1 MSDAAPAEDRARPVA
16 VVGDDEADL
25 RETIAE
31 FLTLHGF
38 DVLQAANG
46 LEVLLHV
53 KRSSPQVVVLDLRM
67 PRLGGL
73 DALRRIRSFDP
84 SIRVVVVTAEV
95 DREVHRQ
102 ALAGGAAAVLEK
114 PVGFPQLLAALGA
127 ADSPPAPTSAPPD
140 PGDEPR
146 AATEANPLAGLRVL
160 VVDDDA
166 GIRDVLEEFLTGAGC
181 RVSLAPDGATAVRE
195 VVASAADVILLDI
208 DMPGLAGVEA
218 LSTIRAVAPQTV
230 VIMVSGTTD
239 TETAKRALAYGAFD
253 YVVKPIDF
261 EYLTRSLEAA
271 IITRSVGG

>member
-16 VVGDDEADL
+16 VVGGDEADL

-53 KRSSPQVVVLDLRM
+53 KRPSPQVVVLDLRM

-95 DREVHRQ
+95 DREVYRQ
-102 ALAGGAAAVLEK
+102 ALAGGAAAVLDK
-114 PVGFPQLLAALGA
+114 PVGFPQLLAALGVV
-127 ADSPPAPTSAPPD
+127 DSSPAQPSVPPNA
-140 PGDEPR
+140 GDEPR
-146 AATEANPLAGLRVL
+146 AATETNPLAGLRIL

-181 RVSLAPDGATAVRE
+181 RVSLAADGATAVRE
-195 VVASAADVILLDI
+195 VVVSAADVILLGI
-208 DMPGLAGVEA
+208 DMPGLAGGEA
-218 LSTIRAVAPQTV
+218 LPTIRAVAPQTV

-271 IITRSVGG
+271 IIARSVGQ

>member
-1 MSDAAPAEDRARPVA
+1 MSASVQAGEGAKPVA
-16 VVGDDEADL
+16 VVGDDDADV

-31 FLTLHGF
+31 CLTLHGF
-38 DVLQAANG
+38 DVIQAANG
-46 LEVLLHV
+46 LEVLFYV
-53 KRSSPQVVVLDLRM
+53 RNARPQVLVLDLNM

-84 SIRVVVVTAEV
+84 SIRVVEVTAET

-102 ALAGGAAAVLEK
+102 ALAGGAVAVLEK
-114 PVGFPQLLAALGA
+114 PVRFPQLLAELGVP
-127 ADSPPAPTSAPPD
+127 DSPPSQPGALPD

-146 AATEANPLAGLRVL
+146 VVTEANPLAGLRVL

-166 GIRDVLEEFLTGAGC
+166 GIRDVLQEFLTGAGC
-181 RVSLAPDGATAVRE
+181 RVRLAADGATAVRE
-195 VVASAADVILLDI
+195 VVGSAADVVLLDI
-208 DMPGLAGVEA
+208 EMPGLAGVEA
-218 LSTIRAVAPQTV
+218 LPTIRAVAPEAV

-253 YVVKPIDF
+253 YVIKPIDF

-271 IITRSVGG
+271 SVARSVGE